1 MCSVR
6 KGVLRNFAKFTGKY
20 LCQGLFCNDI
30 AGLRPAT
37 LLKKRFLQRF
47 FLVNFAKFLR
57 PIFLQTPPVAASEQK
72 ILEESKCAVSLL
84 PIFRKNK
91 ETNI

>member
-1 MCSVR
+1 M
-6 KGVLRNFAKFTGKY
+6 
-20 LCQGLFCNDI
+20 
-30 AGLRPAT
+30 
-37 LLKKRFLQRF
+37 
-47 FLVNFAKFLR
+47 NFAKFLR

-84 PIFRKNK
+84 PICRKNK